1 MNGKNNLLVLKQI
14 EKGYSSSDK
23 PLSGIVRV
31 EEENGVFVV
40 YLSPLDFSA
49 ALGGEYFACLLDGK
63 KKITEFSLGV
73 RPVATNFTL
82 SAPPDLTYGF
92 AFGIQYVKNGLPV
105 HIAFAKTEDF
115 QSDLTDFKKKVGELW
130 LSKRKEILLT
140 PKQPA
145 KEVQY
150 DDEAVATENYY
161 ETENNYPALKE
172 NENERIGDED
182 ADVDIREQKI
192 EGKESHDAFDAENET
207 DGYSGEKFTEANP
220 FYKSAAENI
229 NNLFE
234 KFPEDF
240 SLKKVF
246 PLSRWVKITYGTDKF
261 YIVGEVFEDEKV
273 KYICYGVPSKY
284 SETPPKE
291 LDGVCTFVPLS
302 LFNAKGD
309 GYWIMFQDA
318 VTGDCVRR

>member
-1 MNGKNNLLVLKQI
+1 MNGKNNLLVLKQT

-23 PLSGIVRV
+23 PLSGIVRI
-31 EEENGVFVV
+31 EEENGVSVL
-40 YLSPLDFSA
+40 YLSPLNFSA

-63 KKITEFSLGV
+63 KKLTEFTLGM
-73 RPVATNFTL
+73 RPVAANFTL
-82 SAPPDLTYGF
+82 ASPPDLSYGF

-105 HIAFAKTEDF
+105 HVAFAKTENF
-115 QSDLTDFKKKVGELW
+115 QSNITDFKKKVGELW
-130 LSKRKEILLT
+130 LSKRKEILQT
-140 PKQPA
+140 PKQPS
-145 KEVQY
+145 KEELY

-161 ETENNYPALKE
+161 EADKKIPLLKE
-172 NENERIGDED
+172 TENERIGNED
-182 ADVDIREQKI
+182 VNADIGEQKI
-192 EGKESHDAFDAENET
+192 EREKPNDAFNAENET
-207 DGYSGEKFTEANP
+207 NFSSSEKFTEANP
-220 FYKSAAENI
+220 FYNSAIENL
-229 NNLFE
+229 NGLFD

-246 PLSRWVKITYGTDKF
+246 PLSRWIKINYGTDKF
-261 YIVGEVFEDEKV
+261 YVVGEVFENDKV

-318 VTGDCVRR
+318 VTGDCVKQ